1 MHMYCPHCNSVL
13 SDNATICTS
22 CGMPIQKENKEFIAP
37 KKPMRWYYA
46 LVYGVLP
53 LSLPG
58 YAYHIYLCVQQEKL
72 WLIPAPVL
80 LAALCVYTM
89 IALMHHRRSGPKA
102 LVWLSLLATLLFDGT
117 AVLFYGLNSG
127 FDLIA
132 IAVYGGLFLFFNY
145 LYFEKRS
152 YYFEK

>member
-22 CGMPIQKENKEFIAP
+22 CGMPVKKVTEFVAP

-46 LVYGVLP
+46 LVFGVLP

-58 YAYHIYLCVQQEKL
+58 YAYHIILCVRFEKL

-89 IALMHHRRSGPKA
+89 IALLRRRRSGPKA
-102 LVWLSLLATLLFDGT
+102 LVWLSLFATILFDAT
-117 AVLFYGLNSG
+117 ALLFYGLNSG
-127 FDLIA
+127 YDLTA
-132 IAVYGGLFLFFNY
+132 ISVYGGLFIFFNY

-152 YYFEK
+152 YCFEK